1 MRLTS
6 FTNFALRTLMYS
18 AMKGHELSRVKDIA
32 KAFGISH
39 AHLTKCVHQLGPWG
53 YLENV
58 RGRSGGFRLAKP
70 ASSITIGEI
79 VRRTED
85 SLDLVECFNAATNT
99 CPLMQMCRLSATFKR
114 ALGKFM
120 QELDDMTIADIVANR
135 SELWPMLQ
143 HDRPAGEAPQ
153 AFLP

>member
-18 AMKGHELSRVKDIA
+18 AMKGHDLSRVKDIA

-39 AHLTKCVHQLGPWG
+39 AHLTKCVHQLGQWG

-70 ASSITIGEI
+70 ASSISVGEI

-85 SLDLVECFNAATNT
+85 SLELVECFNAETNS
-99 CPLMQMCRLSATFKR
+99 CPLMQMCRLNITFKR
-114 ALGKFM
+114 ALAKFM
-120 QELDDMTIADIVANR
+120 DELDATTIADIVANR
-135 SELWPMLQ
+135 GELWPLLQ
-143 HDRPAGEAPQ
+143 PENAADVPEEA
-153 AFLP
+153 A